1 SLFSLFLF
9 AIFLFVCCNFLSI
22 YCYDASPELAKDV
35 LAVQVSS
42 VASESAFSTSGRI
55 LDPYRSS
62 LTPYM
67 IEALICT
74 QQWMRS
80 SNQSQPAV
88 ANLAQMLEE
97 VDFFESLGEG
107 EAKEVVKKWRCS
119 FLVLRETNGVCF
131 WCEEKEMVFVF
142 GLNLFNLILKL

>member
-1 SLFSLFLF
+1 MILSL
-9 AIFLFVCCNFLSI
+9 NLS
-22 YCYDASPELAKDV
+22 ELAKDV

-97 VDFFESLGEG
+97 VDFFESLG
-107 EAKEVVKKWRCS
+107 KFYNKWRLLHIMNGMLS
-119 FLVLRETNGVCF
+119 FNF
-131 WCEEKEMVFVF
+131 
-142 GLNLFNLILKL
+142 LN